1 MVFSSQVC
9 LRCFC
14 GRFARVCWS
23 LVLLIFLPKILKM
36 FLFALCI
43 MVICVWS
50 NSLVSFVLGWL
61 TLSCSLSME
70 NEGDENL
77 GRAFGGPQA
86 VLVRSLFMWDWG
98 FEKIWAGP
106 PAARRLFL
114 VRRLSWRLGS
124 WENFGRASGCPQAV
138 AGLLVDTW
146 DGELRKFR
154 QGLRR
159 PAGWFLFV
167 GMRGWLAV
175 VYER

>member
-77 GRAFGGPQA
+77 GRASGGPQA
-86 VLVRSLFMWDWG
+86 VLVCSLFM
-98 FEKIWAGP
+98 
-106 PAARRLFL
+106 
-114 VRRLSWRLGS
+114 
-124 WENFGRASGCPQAV
+124 
-138 AGLLVDTW
+138 
-146 DGELRKFR
+146 
-154 QGLRR
+154 
-159 PAGWFLFV
+159 
-167 GMRGWLAV
+167 
-175 VYER
+175 